1 MDERTI
7 AAALVFAPASLL
19 PIYFFKLPNCQV
31 AWGCWGSVLLV
42 LAVTLLFCRFKGS
55 PALDQLLFKRRKDH
69 KTYSVKHRLLQFDLP
84 PLLIS
89 AVLGFHLGV
98 HLSMVW
104 TALGKSWPVALPLAV
119 YAGACAGSLLV
130 LVLVQFVRVLQVLVF
145 TEEFAV
151 LKPLSGQTAVLRLM
165 GLLAGSEVAGIIGLV
180 YVGVFVLMTRL
191 SLEAYDAYQEYSD
204 LPLVYWGL
212 RAAGAGMLLI
222 CGCNAIAFTAMRR
235 LQRQRLRQEA
245 EVATTLA

>member
-1 MDERTI
+1 MDERNI
-7 AAALVFAPASLL
+7 AAALVFAPATVL

-31 AWGCWGSVLLV
+31 AWGCWGAVLLA
-42 LAVTLLFCRFKGS
+42 LAVALLFCRLKGS
-55 PALDQLLFKRRKDH
+55 PAVDQLLFKRQKDH
-69 KTYSVKHRLLQFDLP
+69 KVYSLKTRMLQFDLP
-84 PLLIS
+84 PVLIS

-98 HLSMVW
+98 HLSIVW
-104 TALGKSWPVALPLAV
+104 AALGKTWPIALPLAA
-119 YAGACAGSLLV
+119 YAGACACSLLV

-151 LKPLSGQTAVLRLM
+151 LKPLSGQNALLRLL
-165 GLLAGSEVAGIIGLV
+165 GLIAGSEVAGIIGLV

-191 SLEAYDAYQEYSD
+191 SLEAYSAYQEYSD

-212 RAAGAGMLLI
+212 RAVGAGMVLV
-222 CGCNAIAFTAMRR
+222 CCCNAIAFTVVRR